1 MTRPTI
7 FARPVSAAL
16 KGVILAGLALTA
28 LLAPLATTDAR
39 ANAAGGASGL
49 PLPRYVSLKS
59 EKVYMRVGPGRE
71 YRIEWMYL
79 KRGLPMEVIQ
89 EYDTWRKVRD
99 SEGNEGWILHSL
111 LSGDRTAII
120 APWEKGGEY
129 VAMRKAPSGTGD
141 LVARVEPG
149 VVATVAAC
157 RNGWCELRARGARG
171 YVEQNRIWGVYPDE
185 SFDK

>member
-1 MTRPTI
+1 MKRPNVFSR
-7 FARPVSAAL
+7 FASAAL
-16 KGVILAGLALTA
+16 RGAMLAALALPVA
-28 LLAPLATTDAR
+28 LTPLAMRDAK
-39 ANAAGGASGL
+39 ASATNTPSGL

-71 YRIEWMYL
+71 YKIEWMYL

-111 LSGDRTAII
+111 LSGNRTAIV
-120 APWEKGGEY
+120 APWEKGGDY
-129 VAMRKAPSGTGD
+129 VALRKAPSGTGD
-141 LVARVEPG
+141 LVAKVEPG
-149 VVATVAAC
+149 VVASVSAC
-157 RNGWCELRARGARG
+157 RNGWCELRAQGAKG

-185 SFDK
+185 SFED